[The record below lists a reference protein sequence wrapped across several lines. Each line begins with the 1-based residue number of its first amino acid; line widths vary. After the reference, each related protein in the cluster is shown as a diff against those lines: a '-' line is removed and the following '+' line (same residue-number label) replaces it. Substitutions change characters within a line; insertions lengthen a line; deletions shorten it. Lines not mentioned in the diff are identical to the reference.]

1 MASLYF
7 YYSTMNAGKSTQLL
21 QAAYNYE
28 EFDKPVIV
36 LKTSLD
42 DRDGVGS
49 VSSRIGIK
57 REAILFNHETDL
69 KELCVKTI
77 AEVQALKNK
86 PVSAILVDE
95 SQFLMREQV
104 WQLSDIVDEC
114 KIPVLCYGL
123 RTDAF
128 GNLFEGS
135 KALLA
140 IADNLNEIKAICQ
153 FCGSKAT
160 MVFRVDEH
168 GAPVKSGNVVQIGG
182 NEQYH
187 ACCRKHWKA
196 HMQAIA

>member
-28 EFDKPVIV
+28 EFDKPVVV
-36 LKTSLD
+36 LKTLLD

-57 REAILFNHETDL
+57 REAILFNHTTNL
-69 KELCVKTI
+69 NELC
-77 AEVQALKNK
+77 LKAIEDVLNKKSK

-95 SQFLMREQV
+95 SQFLTKEQV
-104 WQLSDIVDEC
+104 WQLSDIVDEQ

-135 KALLA
+135 RALLA

-153 FCGSKAT
+153 YCGSKAT
-160 MVFRVDEH
+160 MVFRVDENKK
-168 GAPVKSGNVVQIGG
+168 PVKSGNVVQIGG

-187 ACCRKHWKA
+187 ACCRKHWK
-196 HMQAIA
+196 HFMRESN

>member
-21 QAAYNYE
+21 QAAFNYE
-28 EFDKPVIV
+28 EFGKPVIV
-36 LKTSLD
+36 LKTSID
-42 DRDGVGS
+42 HRDGVGKIA
-49 VSSRIGIK
+49 SRIGISK
-57 REAILFNHETDL
+57 EAIMFHNETNL
-69 KELCVKTI
+69 KQLCKDNI
-77 AEVQALKNK
+77 KDVQDTSGK
-86 PVSAILVDE
+86 PVSAIFVDE
-95 SQFLMREQV
+95 SQFLTEKQV
-104 WQLSDIVDEC
+104 WELSDIVDEL

-128 GNLFEGS
+128 GNLFTGS

-153 FCGSKAT
+153 YCGSKAT

-168 GAPVKSGNVVQIGG
+168 GHPVKEGNVIQIGG

-187 ACCRKHWKA
+187 ACCRKHWKQF
-196 HMQAIA
+196 MQVMD